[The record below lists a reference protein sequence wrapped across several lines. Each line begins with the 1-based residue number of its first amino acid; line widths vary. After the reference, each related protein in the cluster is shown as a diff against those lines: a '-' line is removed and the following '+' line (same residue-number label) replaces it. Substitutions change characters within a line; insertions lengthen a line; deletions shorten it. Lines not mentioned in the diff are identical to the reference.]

1 MKSGIVP
8 DLEAMTMS
16 REQFIKQYPS
26 MFDD

>member
-1 MKSGIVP
+1 
-8 DLEAMTMS
+8 MTMS